1 MEKQQEQRPVLRGL
15 MSTDMEQVLQLERQQ
30 KDPWGPMAYLKYRVM
45 VNRNALVADLNGEI
59 QGAVIFEVREDRAI
73 GEHVVAIND
82 AVRKALHER
91 MKSKRGCVEML
102 SQYEDEQVLFLESIG
117 YVRQEVFRDVFT
129 DDVLFEMVF
138 EKEKRC

>member
-59 QGAVIFEVREDRAI
+59 QGAVVFEVREDRVI
-73 GEHVVAIND
+73 SEHVVAIND
-82 AVRKALHER
+82 AVRRALHDR
-91 MKSKRGCVEML
+91 MRSKRNRVEL
-102 SQYEDEQVLFLESIG
+102 IVEYEDDAVPFLERIG

-138 EKEKRC
+138 EKGKG